1 MFCPKT
7 LLLLLSLSVG
17 HYANNSIPKRS
28 LVPFDIGGREDVDGL
43 LHAIMVVCV
52 CDCELCVSFGYERAV
67 SGTSA
72 ALIWSRDV
80 GVVASSRELSSCSP
94 VCAPGVQFFVSTFPA
109 SRTAATNSSSE
120 PSSHLPSLPQPSRSS
135 TSSRLP

>member
-1 MFCPKT
+1 VFVQNFVSPSFLLAIIIPTT
-7 LLLLLSLSVG
+7 LFQSAALSF
-17 HYANNSIPKRS
+17 NMER
-28 LVPFDIGGREDVDGL
+28 REDVDGFL
-43 LHAIMVVCV
+43 NAIMVVCV
-52 CDCELCVSFGYERAV
+52 FVTYVWVRCERAV

-72 ALIWSRDV
+72 ALIWSRV
-80 GVVASSRELSSCSP
+80 FGVVLPPGSFIFCSS
-94 VCAPGVQFFVSTFPA
+94 CAPGVQFFLASTFPA

>member
-1 MFCPKT
+1 MGF
-7 LLLLLSLSVG
+7 
-17 HYANNSIPKRS
+17 
-28 LVPFDIGGREDVDGL
+28 

-52 CDCELCVSFGYERAV
+52 IVTCVYVRVASERCLAR
-67 SGTSA
+67 
-72 ALIWSRDV
+72 LLLFIWSRDV
-80 GVVASSRELSSCSP
+80 GVLLPPGSFVFVFLLH
-94 VCAPGVQFFVSTFPA
+94 VLLGVQFFFASTFPA